1 MIDVRKLRMLAELER
16 LGTVAAVADA
26 LHLTAPGVSQQL
38 SALERE
44 LGVPLTERR
53 GRRLALTPAGTLL
66 AGHGREILDRL
77 SLAELE
83 VDAVRRGAT
92 GAYRI
97 AAFPSAARALVAGAW
112 AALEAT
118 GSGLELEVATL
129 EPENALASLAAG
141 SADLAV
147 VHSYSNIPRQL
158 PHGIL
163 AEPIAEEPVWLALR
177 ADDPLAPPAG
187 GAVELSALS
196 SRRWIAPDA
205 SFSCFE
211 MVERACGLAGFRPR
225 IGVRSVDFA
234 VQLAFVA
241 AGAGVALVPDLT
253 VERIP
258 DGVVLA
264 PLTTPVARFTHAA
277 RRSALREDAG
287 LDIVTA
293 ELRAAALRS
302 IRPSTAPRG

>member
-16 LGTVAAVADA
+16 LGTIAAVAEA

-38 SALERE
+38 NALERE

-53 GRRLALTPAGTLL
+53 GRRLALTPAGVLL
-66 AGHGREILDRL
+66 AGHGREVMDRL

-92 GAYRI
+92 GAYRV
-97 AAFPSAARALVAGAW
+97 ASFPSAARTLVAGAW
-112 AALEAT
+112 AALDAA

-129 EPENALASLAAG
+129 EPEDALAALAAG

-158 PHGIL
+158 PDGIL

-177 ADDPLAPPAG
+177 SDDPLAPHDG
-187 GAVELSALS
+187 GAVELAALS
-196 SRRWIAPDA
+196 ERRWIAPDA
-205 SFSCFE
+205 AFSCYE

-225 IGVRSVDFA
+225 IAVRSVDFA

-253 VERIP
+253 VDRIP

-264 PLTTPVARFTHAA
+264 PLAAPVARFTHAA

-287 LDIVTA
+287 LDIIAA
-293 ELRAAALRS
+293 ELRAAAQSS

>member
-16 LGTVAAVADA
+16 LGTVAAVAEA

-38 SALERE
+38 NALERE

-53 GRRLALTPAGTLL
+53 GRRLALTPAGVLL
-66 AGHGREILDRL
+66 AGHGREVMDRL

-92 GAYRI
+92 GAYRV
-97 AAFPSAARALVAGAW
+97 AAFPSAARTLVAGAW
-112 AALEAT
+112 VALDAA
-118 GSGLELEVATL
+118 GSGLKLEVATL
-129 EPENALASLAAG
+129 EPEDALAALAAG

-158 PHGIL
+158 PDGIL

-177 ADDPLAPPAG
+177 SDDPLAPRDG
-187 GAVELSALS
+187 GAVELAALS
-196 SRRWIAPDA
+196 ERRWIAPDA
-205 SFSCFE
+205 AFSCYE

-225 IGVRSVDFA
+225 IAVRSVDFA

-253 VERIP
+253 VDGIP

-264 PLTTPVARFTHAA
+264 PLAAPVARFTHAA

-287 LDIVTA
+287 LDIIAA
-293 ELRAAALRS
+293 ELRAAARRS
-302 IRPSTAPRG
+302 IRPSTAARG

>member
-53 GRRLALTPAGTLL
+53 GRRLALTPAGKLL
-66 AGHGREILDRL
+66 AGHGREVMDRL

-83 VDAVRRGAT
+83 VDAVRRGTT
-92 GAYRI
+92 GGYRI
-97 AAFPSAARALVAGAW
+97 AAFPSAARTLVAGAW
-112 AALEAT
+112 EALDVA
-118 GSGLELEVATL
+118 GSGLELEVDTL
-129 EPENALASLAAG
+129 EPEDALAALAAG

-147 VHSYSNIPRQL
+147 VHSYSNIPRRL
-158 PHGIL
+158 PEGIL
-163 AEPIAEEPVWLALR
+163 AERIAEEPVWIALR
-177 ADDPLAPPAG
+177 SDDPRAPEAA
-187 GAVELSALS
+187 GAVDLSDLS
-196 SRRWIAPDA
+196 DRRWIAPDA
-205 SFSCFE
+205 TFSCYE

-253 VERIP
+253 VDRIP

-264 PLTTPVARFTHAA
+264 PLTAPVSRFTHAT
-277 RRSALREDAG
+277 RRTALSEDAG
-287 LDIVTA
+287 LDIVST
-293 ELRAAALRS
+293 ELRAAAQRS
-302 IRPSTAPRG
+302 IRPSTAPHR